1 MPHPTRLLT
10 LCTLALLL
18 SGCGASPSAPTPA
31 EGPPYAP
38 EDALSTFEIEDGFQ
52 IELVAA
58 EPLVMDPVA
67 MDIDEFGRI
76 YVVEMPG
83 YPLDKGG
90 TGRVKLLKDTD
101 GDGRPDTATLF
112 ADSLT
117 LPTGIM
123 RWKQGVLVT
132 DAPNVLYL
140 EDTDGDGRADVRRVV
155 LTGFALS
162 NAQANVNKPLYGLD
176 NWIYLA
182 NNGPVWWTR
191 AHAEHFG
198 DRGEE
203 IVFPDRP
210 DAPRLGRNGLDRNVR
225 FRPDTHELEALA
237 GKSQFGQTFD
247 AWGHHFL
254 VDNSHH
260 NYHEVIAAQYFE
272 RNPGLPVRRATH
284 DTPDHGNAAVVYPI
298 TENPEHQLLTDRG
311 VFTSAC
317 GITYYLGGAF
327 PPPYDANAVFVAEPV
342 HNLVHVDQMADAGAT
357 YTASRVLEGREFLA
371 SIDSWFRPVNFTV
384 GPDGALYVVDYYRQI
399 VEHPEWM
406 DEATIQAGNLTRGSD
421 RGRIYRITPRG
432 SAPLSWHD
440 ALSLGDAGVADLVD
454 HLDHPNVWWRR
465 NAQRLLVDRQD
476 EAAVDPL
483 VRLFQE
489 SPSAE
494 ARVHALWTLDGL
506 GRLDPALIEQA
517 LNDDEA
523 GVREN
528 AILLT
533 ERYLTDAPN
542 LAESLLGLE
551 NDPHPKVRFQ
561 LLNTLGEV
569 DSDAARA
576 AQQRL
581 LFKDIDDEWTQ
592 IAALLTL
599 PDTPSGLFD
608 ATVAQLA
615 NRETDGRKAYFE
627 RIATIIGAGDDR
639 EAVRALIES
648 VVTNASPGAA
658 WWRAA
663 SLEGLAQGMRRH
675 GSAPS
680 GFATERERLLNAFFD
695 SDDALQNALLDL
707 FEYAGLPS
715 GASLETALARAA
727 ALAADHQANADRR
740 AGAIRLIALTNA
752 DDYLDLLKQ
761 RIDPQE
767 PATVQKAAVRA
778 LGRTEGA
785 EPAAFL
791 LENWNTLTP
800 EIRDEAVNVFITE
813 ERAHLLLDAVE
824 NQTVQP
830 ATIGW
835 QRRVILMRDTEEPIR
850 SRARSLLTLVEA
862 SRETLIERYQDALA
876 PGGNTGRGET
886 VFTRVCGPCHMSGN
900 VGSAAFGPDLA
911 TVRHW
916 PKQALLA
923 KILDPNRSIA
933 VGYEFWTVERKS
945 GGAVAGV
952 IADETPTSITVR
964 NQAEAHTLA
973 RTDIASITTST
984 TSAMPMGLESQIDA
998 QEMAD
1003 LLAFLKRER

>member
-1 MPHPTRLLT
+1 MPHPTRLFILT
-10 LCTLALLL
+10 LTLLL
-18 SGCGASPSAPTPA
+18 SGCGASPTPTPSAPA

-38 EDALSTFEIEDGFQ
+38 EDALTTFEVEDGFQ

-67 MDIDEFGRI
+67 MDIDEYGRI

-90 TGRVKLLKDTD
+90 TGRVKMLRDTD
-101 GDGRPDTATLF
+101 GDGRPDDATLF

-117 LPTGIM
+117 LPTGIL

-132 DAPNVLYL
+132 DAPDVLYL
-140 EDTDGDGRADVRRVV
+140 EDTDGDGRADIRRVV

-162 NAQANVNKPLYGLD
+162 NPQANVNKPLYGLD

-191 AHAEHFG
+191 AHAHIFG
-198 DRGEE
+198 DRGDE
-203 IVFPDRP
+203 IYFPDHP
-210 DAPRLGRNGLDRNVR
+210 DAPRLARNGLDRNVR
-225 FRPDTHELEALA
+225 FRPDTYELEARS

-260 NYHEVIAAQYFE
+260 NYHEVLAARYFE
-272 RNPGLPVRRATH
+272 RNPDLPVRRATH

-298 TENPEHQLLTDRG
+298 TVNPEHQLLTDRG

-327 PPPYDANAVFVAEPV
+327 PPPYNANAVFVAEPV
-342 HNLVHVDQMADAGAT
+342 HNLVHVDQVTDDGAT
-357 YTASRVLEGREFLA
+357 YTASRLHEGREFLA
-371 SIDSWFRPVNFTV
+371 STDSWFRPVNFTI

-406 DEATIQAGNLTRGSD
+406 DQATIDAGNLQRGMD
-421 RGRIYRITPRG
+421 RGRIYRITPQR
-432 SAPLSWHD
+432 SVPLSWHD
-440 ALSLGDAGVADLVD
+440 AITLGDADAAVLVAS
-454 HLDHPNVWWRR
+454 LDNPNIWWRR

-476 EAAVDPL
+476 EAAVEPL
-483 VRLFQE
+483 VRLIQE
-489 SPSAE
+489 GPAG

-517 LNDDEA
+517 LKDDEP

-533 ERYLTDAPN
+533 EVYLTDAPH
-542 LAESLLGLE
+542 LADALLALQ

-569 DSDAARA
+569 DSDTARA
-576 AQQRL
+576 VQQQL
-581 LFKDIDDEWTQ
+581 LFNDIEDEWTQ

-599 PDTPSGLFD
+599 PDDHSGLFE

-615 NRETDGRKAYFE
+615 DRETDGRTAYFD
-627 RIATIIGAGDDR
+627 RIATVIGFGDDMD
-639 EAVRALIES
+639 AVRGMVDA
-648 VVTNASPGAA
+648 VVTNTAPDAT
-658 WWRAA
+658 WWRTATL
-663 SLEGLAQGMRRH
+663 SGLAGGMRRR
-675 GSAPS
+675 GSTPPDFEA
-680 GFATERERLLNAFFD
+680 ERERLLTTFFE
-695 SDDALQNALLDL
+695 SDEVMQTALLDL
-707 FEYAGLPS
+707 FENAGLPS
-715 GASLETALARAA
+715 GAVMEPALSRAA
-727 ALAADHQANADRR
+727 ALAADTDADADRR
-740 AGAIRLIALTNA
+740 AGAIRLIALLHA
-752 DDYLDLLKQ
+752 EEHLDLLKQ

-778 LGRTEGA
+778 LSRTGGT

-791 LENWNTLTP
+791 LENWNAMTP
-800 EIRDEAVNVFITE
+800 EIRDEAVDVFLTE
-813 ERAHLLLDAVE
+813 ERVHLLLDAVE

-835 QRRVILMRDTEEPIR
+835 QRRVILMRDTEEPVK
-850 SRARSLLTLVEA
+850 SRARSLLTLDEA
-862 SRETLIERYQDALA
+862 SPEVLLERYQTALA
-876 PGGNTGRGET
+876 PGGNAGRGEA
-886 VFTRVCGPCHMSGN
+886 VFTRVCGPCHRSGE
-900 VGSAAFGPDLA
+900 VGNAAFGPDLA
-911 TVRHW
+911 TVQHW
-916 PKQALLA
+916 PRQALLD

-933 VGYEFWTVERKS
+933 VGYEFWVVERTS

-952 IADETPTSITVR
+952 IAAETPTSITVR
-964 NQAEAHTLA
+964 SQVDAHTLA
-973 RTDIASITTST
+973 RTDIVSITASP
-984 TSAMPMGLESQIDA
+984 TSAMPAGLDQQIDE
-998 QEMAD
+998 QQMAD
-1003 LLAFLKRER
+1003 LLAFLRRER